1 MTTDST
7 LIRHEARPDSNHL
20 PITILLV
27 EDQKSLCFMIRDM
40 LIARWSCD
48 VVTTH
53 TLDETRT
60 ELAKDSSRFFLAIS
74 DINLPDTYDCEILDL
89 LIENNVP
96 TIAVTGN
103 LDPGNIQRFRQKGV
117 IDFVLKYTINAYGY
131 VTDLVGRIYSNS
143 SKHALVAG
151 DAENL
156 NRRIGR
162 RLERQLFNVEY
173 VIPPNEIVDKIKQN
187 PDIKLVVLDYNRPEN
202 STDEIIAELR
212 KNYDKKSL
220 VIIVTSKKDSHDLAE
235 ISLKLGANDFI
246 RIPFSDAEFGSRVNR
261 SMDLHDAYNEIAK
274 LAYLDDLTGL
284 ANRRAFFTRANDM
297 FKDSSMFEQPFG
309 LMMLDIDRF
318 KAINDKYGHF
328 AGDMVLK
335 HLSNLLSKA
344 FKGELLARL
353 GGEEFVLLTSDSTT
367 LKDKAEKL
375 CSVVEN
381 AIVKVDGQ
389 TIQYTVSIGVSTK
402 PSDNIDNFLQR
413 VDELL
418 YQGKDSG
425 RNCVVSDQ

>member
-1 MTTDST
+1 
-7 LIRHEARPDSNHL
+7 
-20 PITILLV
+20 
-27 EDQKSLCFMIRDM
+27 
-40 LIARWSCD
+40 
-48 VVTTH
+48 
-53 TLDETRT
+53 
-60 ELAKDSSRFFLAIS
+60 
-74 DINLPDTYDCEILDL
+74 
-89 LIENNVP
+89 
-96 TIAVTGN
+96 
-103 LDPGNIQRFRQKGV
+103 
-117 IDFVLKYTINAYGY
+117 
-131 VTDLVGRIYSNS
+131 
-143 SKHALVAG
+143 LVAG

-274 LAYLDDLTGL
+274 LAYMDDLTGL

-425 RNCVVSDQ
+425 RNCVVSAQ

>member
-274 LAYLDDLTGL
+274 LAYMDDLTGL

-425 RNCVVSDQ
+425 RNCVVSAQ

>member
-7 LIRHEARPDSNHL
+7 LIRHELRPDTNQL

-40 LIARWSCD
+40 LVARWSCD

-53 TLDETRT
+53 TLDETRI
-60 ELAKDSSRFFLAIS
+60 ELAKDPSRFFLAIS
-74 DINLPDTYDCEILDL
+74 DINLPDTYDCEVLDL
-89 LIENNVP
+89 LIENDVP

-162 RLERQLFNVEY
+162 RLERQLFSVDY
-173 VIPPNEIVDKIKQN
+173 VMSPNEIVDKIKQN
-187 PDIKLVVLDYNRPEN
+187 PNIKLVVLDYNRPEN

-284 ANRRAFFTRANDM
+284 ANRRAFFNRATDM
-297 FKDSSMFEQPFG
+297 FNNSSASKSSLG

-318 KAINDKYGHF
+318 KTINDQYGHY

-353 GGEEFVLLTSDSTT
+353 GGEEFVVLTDDTTT
-367 LKDKAEKL
+367 LKDKSEKL
-375 CSVVEN
+375 RSVVEN
-381 AIVKVDGQ
+381 AIVKVDGE
-389 TIQYTVSIGVSTK
+389 TIQYTISIGLSTH
-402 PSDNIDNFLQR
+402 PADNIDVFLQH

-418 YQGKDSG
+418 YQAKATG
-425 RNCVVSDQ
+425 RNRVISDI

>member
-1 MTTDST
+1 
-7 LIRHEARPDSNHL
+7 
-20 PITILLV
+20 
-27 EDQKSLCFMIRDM
+27 
-40 LIARWSCD
+40 
-48 VVTTH
+48 
-53 TLDETRT
+53 
-60 ELAKDSSRFFLAIS
+60 
-74 DINLPDTYDCEILDL
+74 
-89 LIENNVP
+89 
-96 TIAVTGN
+96 
-103 LDPGNIQRFRQKGV
+103 
-117 IDFVLKYTINAYGY
+117 
-131 VTDLVGRIYSNS
+131 
-143 SKHALVAG
+143 
-151 DAENL
+151 
-156 NRRIGR
+156 
-162 RLERQLFNVEY
+162 
-173 VIPPNEIVDKIKQN
+173 
-187 PDIKLVVLDYNRPEN
+187 
-202 STDEIIAELR
+202 
-212 KNYDKKSL
+212 
-220 VIIVTSKKDSHDLAE
+220 
-235 ISLKLGANDFI
+235 
-246 RIPFSDAEFGSRVNR
+246 
-261 SMDLHDAYNEIAK
+261 
-274 LAYLDDLTGL
+274 
-284 ANRRAFFTRANDM
+284 
-297 FKDSSMFEQPFG
+297 MFEQPFG

-425 RNCVVSDQ
+425 RNCVVSAQ

>member
-1 MTTDST
+1 
-7 LIRHEARPDSNHL
+7 
-20 PITILLV
+20 
-27 EDQKSLCFMIRDM
+27 
-40 LIARWSCD
+40 
-48 VVTTH
+48 
-53 TLDETRT
+53 
-60 ELAKDSSRFFLAIS
+60 
-74 DINLPDTYDCEILDL
+74 
-89 LIENNVP
+89 
-96 TIAVTGN
+96 
-103 LDPGNIQRFRQKGV
+103 
-117 IDFVLKYTINAYGY
+117 
-131 VTDLVGRIYSNS
+131 
-143 SKHALVAG
+143 LVAG

-274 LAYLDDLTGL
+274 LAYMDDLTGL